1 LPANSEVVE
10 DLFAST
16 LPFQKAFVYFKMVVF
31 GKIGKRLLGW
41 FILVA
46 LIPLLFMGYQGYY
59 FARLAVKKEAY
70 LHIQAISQQKKSQIE
85 QWFAE
90 RRADTEVLSAN
101 PSILEACQSESISA
115 EKRQSLERLL
125 DSYKAQSQAYE
136 FICVYSLSGAML
148 ACTKHT
154 DETLAEMHDFVL
166 EATNSSQTV
175 TSPIH
180 LHDEFGLTIHLSD
193 RVTDESGQSVGVV
206 ITTLGLAYTLN
217 PIILDTTGLGFSG
230 QAYLVDQNKVML
242 TPSRFMNHPKP
253 LTHTMDSHGIQLAL
267 QGSSGVDLYHDFE
280 GRDVIGAWE
289 YLPDERWALITE
301 IDANEAFASLQMLRR
316 NAMLVAL
323 GTLGLIL
330 IVVAFISRSLSKPI
344 RELANASSAVSKGDL
359 DRRVVIQLK
368 DELGDLATSFN
379 QMVQSLKDS
388 QKQLVQSERLAAIG
402 ELVASVVHEIR
413 NPLSAIKMNLRIL
426 ETKDIQGELVHSE
439 HFQLAKSQTERIET
453 MLTELLDYSR
463 TVTIQKRNVTVQELS
478 DRVTKE
484 FSTLLDGHK
493 IEMNTRLHS
502 PLDVVSIDD
511 ERFMQV
517 FWNLI
522 MNSVQAIEAS
532 GRSVG
537 KIELVTESNPDA
549 IVLIVKDN
557 GNGIQDETMKH
568 VFEPF
573 FTTRKSGTGLGLSI
587 AKKIVDAH
595 GGHVTCMSQLN
606 KGTEII
612 ISLPRST

>member
-1 LPANSEVVE
+1 
-10 DLFAST
+10 
-16 LPFQKAFVYFKMVVF
+16 M
-31 GKIGKRLLGW
+31 
-41 FILVA
+41 LVA

-115 EKRQSLERLL
+115 DKRQSLERLL

-136 FICVYSLSGAML
+136 FICVYSISGTML

-154 DETLAEMHDFVL
+154 DETLAEMHDFVV
-166 EATNSSQTV
+166 EARYASQSV

-193 RVTDESGQSVGVV
+193 RVTDEFGQPVGVV

-217 PIILDTTGLGFSG
+217 PIILDTTGLGYTG
-230 QAYLVDQNKVML
+230 QSYLVDHNKVML
-242 TPSRFMNHPKP
+242 TPSRFMSHPKP

-267 QGSSGVDLYHDFE
+267 QDSSGVDLYHDFE
-280 GRDVIGAWE
+280 GRDVIGAWD
-289 YLPDERWALITE
+289 YLPDEHWALITE
-301 IDANEAFASLQMLRR
+301 MDANEAFASLQMLRR

-323 GTLGLIL
+323 GTLALIL

-344 RELANASSAVSKGDL
+344 RELAQASSAVSKGDL
-359 DRRVVIQLK
+359 DKRVVIELK

-388 QKQLVQSERLAAIG
+388 QRQLVQSERLAAIG

-426 ETKDIQGELVHSE
+426 ETKDIQSELVHSE

-453 MLTELLDYSR
+453 MLAELLDYSKAI
-463 TVTIQKRNVTVQELS
+463 TVRKRKVTVRDLF
-478 DRVTKE
+478 DRVIKDY
-484 FSTLLDGHK
+484 SSLLDGR
-493 IEMNTRLHS
+493 NTELLIRHQD
-502 PLDVVSIDD
+502 PLDVLSIDD

-522 MNSVQAIEAS
+522 MNSVQAIDAS
-532 GRSVG
+532 GRSDG
-537 KIELVTESNPDA
+537 KIELISESSPHA
-549 IVLIVKDN
+549 TVLTIKDN
-557 GNGIQDETMKH
+557 GMGLQEESVKH

-573 FTTRKSGTGLGLSI
+573 FTTRKNGTGLGLPI

-595 GGHVTCMSQLN
+595 EGHITFRSRMNEGS
-606 KGTEII
+606 EII

>member
-1 LPANSEVVE
+1 MA
-10 DLFAST
+10 
-16 LPFQKAFVYFKMVVF
+16 VF
-31 GKIGKRLLGW
+31 GKIGKRLLSW
-41 FILVA
+41 FVLVA

-101 PSILEACQSESISA
+101 PSIVEACQLGAISA
-115 EKRQSLERLL
+115 DNRRSLERLL

-136 FICVYSLSGAML
+136 FICVYSISGTML

-166 EATNSSQTV
+166 EAMNSSQPL

-180 LHDEFGLTIHLSD
+180 LHNEFGLTIHLSG
-193 RVTDESGQSVGVV
+193 RVTNEFGKPVGVV

-230 QAYLVDQNKVML
+230 QAYLVDKNKVML

-253 LTHTMDSHGIQLAL
+253 LTHTMDSRGIQLAL
-267 QGSSGVDLYHDFE
+267 QGSSGVELYHDFE
-280 GRDVIGAWE
+280 GRDVIGAWDF
-289 YLPDERWALITE
+289 LPNEQWALITE

-316 NAMLVAL
+316 NAMLVAI

-330 IVVAFISRSLSKPI
+330 IVVAFISRTLSKPI

-359 DRRVVIQLK
+359 GRRVAIQLN
-368 DELGDLATSFN
+368 DELGDLAASFN

-426 ETKDIQGELVHSE
+426 ETKDLQGELVHSE

-453 MLTELLDYSR
+453 MLTELLDYSK
-463 TVTIQKRNVTVQELS
+463 TITIQKRNVTVLELFN
-478 DRVTKE
+478 RVSRD
-484 FSTLLDGHK
+484 FSTLLD
-493 IEMNTRLHS
+493 ERNAVLHARHQN
-502 PLDVVSIDD
+502 PLDVVSVDD

-522 MNSVQAIEAS
+522 TNSLQAIDAS
-532 GRSVG
+532 GRSDG
-537 KIELVTESNPDA
+537 KIELISESSPHA
-549 IVLIVKDN
+549 TVLSIKDN
-557 GNGIQDETMKH
+557 GMGLQEESVKH

-573 FTTRKSGTGLGLSI
+573 FTTRKNGTGLGLAI

-595 GGHVTCMSQLN
+595 EGHITFRSRMNEGS
-606 KGTEII
+606 EIS

>member
-1 LPANSEVVE
+1 
-10 DLFAST
+10 
-16 LPFQKAFVYFKMVVF
+16 MVVF

-41 FILVA
+41 FVLVA

-59 FARLAVKKEAY
+59 FARLAVRKEAY
-70 LHIQAISQQKKSQIE
+70 LHVQAISQQKKSQIE
-85 QWFAE
+85 QWFTE

-101 PSILEACQSESISA
+101 PSIIEACQLDTISKD
-115 EKRQSLERLL
+115 KRRSLERLL

-136 FICVYSLSGAML
+136 FICIYDLAGKML
-148 ACTKHT
+148 ACTQHT
-154 DETLAEMHDFVL
+154 DETIAEMHDFVL
-166 EATNSSQTV
+166 EAMNSSLSV

-180 LHDEFGLTIHLSD
+180 LHDEFGLTIHLSG
-193 RVTDESGQSVGVV
+193 RVRDEFGTPVGLV
-206 ITTLGLAYTLN
+206 ITTLGLDHTLN
-217 PIILDTTGLGFSG
+217 PIILDTTGLGTSG
-230 QAYLVDQNKVML
+230 QAYLVDKNKVML

-253 LTHTMDSHGIQLAL
+253 LTHTMDSHGIQRAL
-267 QGSSGVDLYHDFE
+267 QGSSGAEVYQDYE
-280 GRDVIGAWE
+280 GNDVIGAWE
-289 YLPDERWALITE
+289 FLPEEGWALITE
-301 IDANEAFASLQMLRR
+301 IDAREAFASLQMLRR
-316 NAMLVAL
+316 NALLVAL

-426 ETKDIQGELVHSE
+426 ETKDIQGELSHSE

-463 TVTIQKRNVTVQELS
+463 TVTIRKRSVTIQELS

-484 FSTLLDGHK
+484 FSTILDGHN
-493 IEMNTRLHS
+493 IEMHARLHN
-502 PLDVVSIDD
+502 PFDVVSIDD

-537 KIELVTESNPDA
+537 KIELVSESDPDE
-549 IVLIVKDN
+549 IVLIVRDN

-595 GGHVTCMSQLN
+595 GGHIACMSQLN
-606 KGTEII
+606 KGTEIT
-612 ISLPRST
+612 ISLPRQT